1 MILAQTTTTA
11 PTNTPVQVLELQG
24 TGAMVFLVVVGL
36 ALVAVWFIPVLL
48 DARRAYRLRRDVIS
62 FLREDAMRLVARDG
76 LTMDELKALLRT
88 IGEPATGQR
97 GLARALMA
105 LSITAI
111 VGVVAFA
118 LLLSSAADAADLR
131 KTVVTALLSVL
142 GVVVGFYFGSR
153 SVESAMATM
162 GGTAGGT
169 AATPAAGPS
178 SEAPAGPALQV
189 VEPTGPTPLS
199 KDAAGVWNP
208 AGIKLE
214 YLAGENVEFDIAG
227 DNAGS
232 VQQDPKNASL
242 FVYQPQAPTGTVT
255 IRFRLRG
262 RPETEVPVEFQV
274 PVP

>member
-36 ALVAVWFIPVLL
+36 ALVAVWFVPVLL
-48 DARRAYRLRRDVIS
+48 DARRAYRLRRDVIG

-162 GGTAGGT
+162 GGTA
-169 AATPAAGPS
+169 ATPAAGRS
-178 SEAPAGPALQV
+178 SEAPAGPALGI

-208 AGIKLE
+208 ARIKLE

-232 VQQDPKNASL
+232 IQQDPKNASL

-262 RPETEVPVEFQV
+262 RPETEVPAEFQV